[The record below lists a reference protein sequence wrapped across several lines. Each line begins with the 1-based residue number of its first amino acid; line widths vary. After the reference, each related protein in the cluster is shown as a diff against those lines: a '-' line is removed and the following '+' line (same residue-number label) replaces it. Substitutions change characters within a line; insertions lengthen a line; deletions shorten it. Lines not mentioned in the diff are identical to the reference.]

1 MFELCKIK
9 IQELRLYPNDRKD
22 TVGEVQWAAIALGTS
37 SAVRWLHGLLTC
49 DWIGASIV
57 EKFVAYQAGRLP
69 FKPEAY
75 RACNK
80 NINTLNHLGRRLDVY
95 FSNDLEIRIRLYQC
109 DSCALCNEILAT

>member
-9 IQELRLYPNDRKD
+9 IQELRLYPNDKKD

-57 EKFVAYQAGRLP
+57 PYPHVANTQSLALRRSSSRTKLVD
-69 FKPEAY
+69 FLSNLKPTE
-75 RACNK
+75 RVTRTSTPLT
-80 NINTLNHLGRRLDVY
+80 ISVG
-95 FSNDLEIRIRLYQC
+95 
-109 DSCALCNEILAT
+109 DSMFILVMT